1 MQSTTIH
8 ISDLHEHVLVDAV
21 DPLQH
26 QPRHLSLS
34 MNHSHNLN
42 SNSNDNNQ
50 YTNNNYLNHHRNN
63 DDGGDSLN
71 GPAAKVHAS
80 SHHHLN
86 GHADYL
92 QGSDR
97 HNFDL
102 RLYHQHDQ
110 DLDMDP
116 QGGQHQHSTKSPSHR
131 SQHSTLA
138 DQSKSSLPSED
149 SHSSAPQTPTL
160 PRRSERLRYSNGY
173 SQQQQ
178 QQLQQQQAATSQYE
192 QKPVHPTRRLSASNH
207 SNTGSPTFSSS
218 SGTLSS
224 PTSPSQYSLP
234 YSHSGQRLLEKDH
247 SDIGSTGRTFASTH
261 TNGRSRT
268 RSKSHPELPNIPLMH
283 TCRSPTFGCS
293 YSMVMVFLASFALLG
308 CIFHSNFYHQVD
320 RKDCQ
325 FTYMQPKFY
334 KLLGFDRERTAF
346 AGKYGLLL
354 FRDQSDYRLPIP
366 ASMLTEYA
374 NSVYTIDKEAKVQ
387 EIRSLVGR
395 NDVRDF
401 FFFSLQLMVNITPK
415 SLTY

>member
-1 MQSTTIH
+1 MQSTSIH
-8 ISDLHEHVLVDAV
+8 ISDLHEHVLVDEV
-21 DPLQH
+21 DPLPQ

-34 MNHSHNLN
+34 MNHNHNHINSNNLN
-42 SNSNDNNQ
+42 NINQ
-50 YTNNNYLNHHRNN
+50 HNHHSIYSNN
-63 DDGGDSLN
+63 DDGDSLSDNDHN
-71 GPAAKVHAS
+71 GPATQVHAS

-86 GHADYL
+86 GHADL
-92 QGSDR
+92 PQGSDR

-102 RLYHQHDQ
+102 RLYHQQDQ

-116 QGGQHQHSTKSPSHR
+116 PGGQLQHPTKSPSHR
-131 SQHSTLA
+131 GQHSSLP
-138 DQSKSSLPSED
+138 DQSKSSLQSED

-178 QQLQQQQAATSQYE
+178 QQQQQAAAGQYE
-192 QKPVHPTRRLSASNH
+192 QKPIHPSRRLSASNH
-207 SNTGSPTFSSS
+207 SNTGSPTSSSS
-218 SGTLSS
+218 SGTLSA

-234 YSHSGQRLLEKDH
+234 YSHSGQHLLEKDH
-247 SDIGSTGRTFASTH
+247 NDIGSTGRTFASTH
-261 TNGRSRT
+261 TDGRSRT

-320 RKDCQ
+320 RKYCE

-366 ASMLTEYA
+366 ASMMTEYS
-374 NSVYTIDKEAKVQ
+374 NLVYTVDKEAKVQ
-387 EIRSLVGR
+387 
-395 NDVRDF
+395 
-401 FFFSLQLMVNITPK
+401 
-415 SLTY
+415 